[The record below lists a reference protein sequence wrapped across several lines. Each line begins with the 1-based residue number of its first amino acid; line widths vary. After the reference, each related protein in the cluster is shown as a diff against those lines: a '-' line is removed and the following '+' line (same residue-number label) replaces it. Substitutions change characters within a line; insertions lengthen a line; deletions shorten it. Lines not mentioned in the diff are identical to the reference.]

1 MGRFSSQNS
10 IKLILINVGLLVISF
25 LSEYWWFVFQE
36 ICLFQLSS
44 EMYGHSVLGI
54 VPYYPV
60 NIIIFNICLILHYI
74 KYQNLFNYSVVVEL
88 LGYFCFSIIMNM
100 ISTYI
105 YIQLCRNV

>member
-74 KYQNLFNYSVVVEL
+74 KYQNLFNYSVNGHSDTLKFPL
-88 LGYFCFSIIMNM
+88 LLCLFVQFSLKI
-100 ISTYI
+100 TA
-105 YIQLCRNV
+105 